1 MFGRLVW
8 IFVFILGLTSGTQA
22 QFTLSGKITD
32 PNGTGIANV
41 DVDLYDING
50 NPVGI
55 LTDKTDALG
64 NYNLNQPFGL
74 PAGTYD
80 VAFTPPAAS
89 NLAPVYNAGYVLSGN
104 QVFNDTVP
112 FGFTLSGFVRDTAGV
127 GQPNIDLNVT
137 DELTGLLVYTPNPS
151 DNTDPSG
158 FYSLVL
164 PANGVHTLTYR
175 PIAGQKLVA
184 AEFKGVIFNSNQTR
198 DVVLQSGFFVSGSVL
213 DNNNQPVQDAD
224 LDFDV
229 SATQTRIPTPNDN
242 TDNNGFYQV
251 VVGAGT
257 YDITVEPLVNDKLVA
272 GRKFSVPITKDTT
285 VNFTLQ
291 PGLYLSGFVR
301 RTSDNVSVANADI
314 DVHDTLANL
323 KLATPFDFT
332 DGTGFYQIVVPAGAY
347 DVTFQPPVA
356 TSLAPV
362 ESLRVSV
369 LADRTLNATVPAGF
383 SLSGQVQ
390 RTGGGGLPNINIKFV
405 NSSTGAKV
413 PLANHFTNA
422 LGNYTVVAVS
432 GTYTVEFEP
441 SKSTRRAAKDFP
453 NFALNSNATLNVTL
467 DSGRAVSGFIKDS
480 LNNPIIEVDFD
491 AFAIPSGSE
500 LYTPSDNT
508 DSTGHYEAVVPPA
521 TLDLA
526 YTPPLASR
534 FAGISFAGVS
544 VVNDTTIHLT
554 LRHGVQ
560 LSGAVRDS
568 SANPISG
575 VRVRAFGSPE
585 APLAKGTTDAAGSF
599 AGILVPGTYSLH
611 FVPPSVS
618 LFDSLVING
627 VQVRIDSTI
636 SVILP
641 RKPFSGIKGD
651 LSNDGQLSPSDVVL
665 MLNCVFAG
673 TGNCPL
679 SVADLNCSG
688 GLTPADVVLELNLV
702 FSGTTLPC

>member
-8 IFVFILGLTSGTQA
+8 SIVLILGLASGTQA

-80 VAFTPPAAS
+80 VAFTPPAVS
-89 NLAPVYNAGYVLSGN
+89 NLAPVYNTGYLLSGN

-112 FGFTLSGFVRDTAGV
+112 LGFTLSGFVRDTAGV
-127 GQPNIDLNVT
+127 GQPDIDLNVT
-137 DELTGLLVYTPNPS
+137 DELTGQLVYTPNPT
-151 DNTDPSG
+151 DNTDPFG

-164 PANGVHTLTYR
+164 PANGVYTLTYR
-175 PIAGQKLVA
+175 PVAAQKLVA
-184 AEFKGVIFNSNQTR
+184 AEFKGIIFNSNQTR
-198 DVVLQSGFFVSGSVL
+198 DVVLQAGFFVSGTVV
-213 DNNNQPVQDAD
+213 DNNSQPVRDAD
-224 LDFDV
+224 MDFDV
-229 SATQTRIPTPNDN
+229 SATQARIPTPNDN

-257 YDITVEPLVNDKLVA
+257 YDITVEPLVDDKLIA
-272 GRKFSVPITKDTT
+272 GLKFSVPVTKDTSIDF
-285 VNFTLQ
+285 VLQ

-301 RTSDNVSVANADI
+301 RASDNAGVANVDI
-314 DVHDTLANL
+314 DVHDTLTNT
-323 KLATPFDFT
+323 KIPTPFDFT

-347 DVTFQPPVA
+347 DVTFQPPVV
-356 TSLAPV
+356 SGLAPV
-362 ESLRVSV
+362 ESLHVAV
-369 LADRTLNATVPAGF
+369 AADRTLNATVLAGF
-383 SLSGQVQ
+383 TLSGNVQ
-390 RTGGGGLPNINIKFV
+390 RAGGGGLSNINIKFV
-405 NSSTGAKV
+405 NSATGAKV

-422 LGNYTVVAVS
+422 LGNYSVVAVPGS
-432 GTYTVEFEP
+432 YTVEFEP
-441 SKSTRRAAKDFP
+441 PKSIRRAAKDFP
-453 NFALNSNATLNVTL
+453 NFALNSNMTLNVTL
-467 DSGRAVSGFIKDS
+467 DSGRVVSGFIRDS
-480 LNNPIIEVDFD
+480 SNIPIFEVDFD
-491 AFAIPSGSE
+491 AFITSSGNE

-508 DSTGHYEAVVPPA
+508 DSTGYYEVVVPPG

-534 FAGISFAGVS
+534 FAGASFAGAS
-544 VVNDTTIHLT
+544 IVNDTAINLT
-554 LRHGVQ
+554 LRHGVE
-560 LSGAVRDS
+560 LSGTVRDS

-585 APLAKGTTDAAGSF
+585 VPLTKGTTDAVGSF
-599 AGILVPGTYSLH
+599 AGILVPGTYTLH
-611 FVPPSVS
+611 FVPPPAS
-618 LFDSLVING
+618 LFDSLVVSG
-627 VQVRIDSTI
+627 VQVRVDSTI
-636 SVILP
+636 FTTLP

-673 TGNCPL
+673 TGTCPL
-679 SVADLNCSG
+679 SVADLNCSSN
-688 GLTPADVVLELNLV
+688 LTPADVVLELNLV